1 MSAADS
7 KKKLLTKCTS
17 APYPR
22 GSATRPN
29 SLELVAQSERHT
41 RSILVAGADIVCA
54 AAPEATLSANG
65 VNALVMHAY
74 SLRFIVY
81 PCCSAKRGMSVCQ

>member
-7 KKKLLTKCTS
+7 KKKSVDEMHVRTH
-17 APYPR
+17 PR